1 MNFGLRIAGK
11 KHPDEPVALR
21 NRPHGPAGGFGGLQ
35 LNMQKHH
42 ESVLAKEILQYLHPR
57 EDGLIVDGTLGNGG
71 HTELILK
78 NTAPGLRVL
87 GIDRDEQAIE
97 RAGKRLAPFRNRVT
111 LIHGNFSDIKNI
123 LKKANVMNVDGLLL
137 DLGVSS
143 PQLDSPE
150 RGFSFMRNGPLDMR
164 MDSTQKTT
172 AADLLVKLSDEELVL
187 VIKEYGEERFA
198 KRIVRAIRKAQEQN
212 PITTTLQLSNI
223 VSGVT
228 HTPRP
233 AKIHPATR
241 TFQALRIAVNNEL
254 EHIKSALS
262 DSLKVLSASARIMVI
277 SFHSL
282 EDRIVKNFFKDEEK
296 GCICPPRLPV
306 CACGH
311 KTRLKII
318 TRRPVTPAS
327 EEVKRNPRASSSKL
341 RVAERVYV

>member
-1 MNFGLRIAGK
+1 
-11 KHPDEPVALR
+11 
-21 NRPHGPAGGFGGLQ
+21 
-35 LNMQKHH
+35 MQKHH
-42 ESVLAKEILQYLHPR
+42 ESVLAKEILQHLHPR

-111 LIHGNFSDIKNI
+111 LVHGNFSDIKNI

-296 GCICPPRLPV
+296 GCVCPPRLPV

>member
-1 MNFGLRIAGK
+1 
-11 KHPDEPVALR
+11 
-21 NRPHGPAGGFGGLQ
+21 
-35 LNMQKHH
+35 MQKHH
-42 ESVLAKEILQYLHPR
+42 ESVLAKEILQHLHPR

-254 EHIKSALS
+254 EHIKSTLS
-262 DSLKVLSASARIMVI
+262 DSLGILSASARIMVI

>member
-1 MNFGLRIAGK
+1 
-11 KHPDEPVALR
+11 
-21 NRPHGPAGGFGGLQ
+21 
-35 LNMQKHH
+35 MQKHH
-42 ESVLAKEILQYLHPR
+42 ESVLAKEILQHLHPR

-111 LIHGNFSDIKNI
+111 LVHGNFSDIKNI

-254 EHIKSALS
+254 EHIKSTLS
-262 DSLKVLSASARIMVI
+262 DSLGILSASARIMVI

>member
-1 MNFGLRIAGK
+1 
-11 KHPDEPVALR
+11 
-21 NRPHGPAGGFGGLQ
+21 
-35 LNMQKHH
+35 MQKHH
-42 ESVLAKEILQYLHPR
+42 ESVLAKEILQHLHPR

-71 HTELILK
+71 HTELILR

-111 LIHGNFSDIKNI
+111 LVHGNFSDIKNI

>member
-1 MNFGLRIAGK
+1 
-11 KHPDEPVALR
+11 
-21 NRPHGPAGGFGGLQ
+21 
-35 LNMQKHH
+35 MQKHH

-262 DSLKVLSASARIMVI
+262 DSLKVLSASACIMVI

-296 GCICPPRLPV
+296 GCVCPPRLPV